1 MVISTVFGYSKDG
14 KKEWTPTRRLW
25 CVLTTNALLAYD
37 ALHSKSP
44 RYVFHIVPGTRREVL
59 DVKQLRTQCITVNE
73 LAVNMEGETHLWIII
88 YILYLRL

>member
-1 MVISTVFGYSKDG
+1 MVISTVLGYSKDG

-59 DVKQLRTQCITVNE
+59 DVKQLRTQCTTVNE
-73 LAVNMEGETHLWIII
+73 LAVNMEGETH
-88 YILYLRL
+88 YVDDDILYLRL